1 MTISV
6 GASQGSP
13 TYIRG
18 TPEVPGTEVFMILT
32 STEKIEGYTLQTLGL
47 VQGSTIQSKNMFKD
61 MGAGFKSMVGGE
73 LTAYTKMMEEAREVA
88 TGRMIEKATALGA
101 DAIVCVRFN
110 SASVMQGAAEIMTY
124 GTAVK
129 MVKN

>member
-1 MTISV
+1 MV
-6 GASQGSP
+6 
-13 TYIRG
+13 
-18 TPEVPGTEVFMILT
+18 LT
-32 STEKIEGYTLQTLGL
+32 STEQMEGYKLQTLGL

-88 TGRMIEKATALGA
+88 TGRMIQKAEALGA
-101 DAIVCVRFN
+101 DAIVGVRFN
-110 SASVMQGAAEIMTY
+110 SASVMQGAAEIMVY

-129 MVKN
+129 MSQE

>member
-1 MTISV
+1 
-6 GASQGSP
+6 
-13 TYIRG
+13 
-18 TPEVPGTEVFMILT
+18 MIIVNT
-32 STEKIEGYTLQTLGL
+32 NRVEGYDMQTLGL

-88 TGRMIEKATALGA
+88 IKRMIDKATSLGA
-101 DAIVCVRFN
+101 DAIVNVRFN
-110 SASVMQGAAEIMTY
+110 SASVMQGAAEIMAY

-129 MVKN
+129 LIK

>member
-1 MTISV
+1 MIDK
-6 GASQGSP
+6 GFGS
-13 TYIRG
+13 YII
-18 TPEVPGTEVFMILT
+18 IL
-32 STEKIEGYTLQTLGL
+32 TEKIQGYKLQTLGL

-61 MGAGFKSMVGGE
+61 MGSGFKSMVGGE
-73 LTAYTKMMEEAREVA
+73 LKAYTKMMEEAREVA
-88 TGRMIEKATALGA
+88 TSRMIEKAEKLGA

-129 MVKN
+129 MVQE

>member
-1 MTISV
+1 
-6 GASQGSP
+6 
-13 TYIRG
+13 
-18 TPEVPGTEVFMILT
+18 MIIVNT
-32 STEKIEGYTLQTLGL
+32 NRVEGYDMQTLGL

-88 TGRMIEKATALGA
+88 IKRMIDKATSLGA
-101 DAIVCVRFN
+101 DAIVNVRFN
-110 SASVMQGAAEIMTY
+110 SASVMQGAAEIMAY

-129 MVKN
+129 LIKE

>member
-1 MTISV
+1 
-6 GASQGSP
+6 
-13 TYIRG
+13 
-18 TPEVPGTEVFMILT
+18 MILT
-32 STEKIEGYTLQTLGL
+32 STEQMEGYKLQTLGL

-88 TGRMIEKATALGA
+88 TSRMIQRAESLGA
-101 DAIVCVRFN
+101 DAIVGVRFN
-110 SASVMQGAAEIMTY
+110 SASVMQGAAEIMVY

-129 MVKN
+129 MSQE

>member
-1 MTISV
+1 
-6 GASQGSP
+6 
-13 TYIRG
+13 
-18 TPEVPGTEVFMILT
+18 MIIVNT
-32 STEKIEGYTLQTLGL
+32 NKVEGYDMQTLGL

-88 TGRMIEKATALGA
+88 IKRMIDKATSLGA
-101 DAIVCVRFN
+101 DAIVNVRFN
-110 SASVMQGAAEIMTY
+110 SASVMQGAAEIMAY

-129 MVKN
+129 LVEKVS